1 VNVAGG
7 EAGAVVSANATVEES
22 VSPASRLA
30 NDETRNLPNDI
41 MDDLEARRGGR
52 GARCRPGGKL

>member
-7 EAGAVVSANATVEES
+7 EGDAVVWASATVEES

-30 NDETRNLPNDI
+30 NNEARNLSNDI

-52 GARCRPGGKL
+52 GARCRPGGKP

>member
-1 VNVAGG
+1 VAGG
-7 EAGAVVSANATVEES
+7 EGATVVSARATVEES

-30 NDETRNLPNDI
+30 NDEARNLPNDI